1 MLIHFELIFEIFY
14 EVRVWVS
21 SGPSTIYERNYSFLV
36 ESSWHLVEN
45 LLAIDVWIYFW
56 TLSYIVG
63 LYIYPYARTT
73 LF

>member
-56 TLSYIVG
+56 TLSYIG

>member
-1 MLIHFELIFEIFY
+1 MGI
-14 EVRVWVS
+14 S
-21 SGPSTIYERNYSFLV
+21 SGPSIIYERNYSFLV

-45 LLAIDVWIYFW
+45 LLAIDVWVYFW

-63 LYIYPYARTT
+63 LFIYPYARTT